1 MDYPNLKRKII
12 EAHMQYLMPTLL
24 IEDAGS
30 GTSLIQDLD
39 EIGIPAVGIKPV
51 GDKILRM
58 SQHSAKIEA
67 GAVLVPAQAP
77 WLDELR
83 TEILAFPYG
92 SHDDQ
97 VDSISQA
104 LAWISRP
111 RAKLVWC

>member
-1 MDYPNLKRKII
+1 MDDPHLKRKII
-12 EAHMQYLMPTLL
+12 ESYQQLLMPTLL

-30 GTSLIQDLD
+30 GTSLIQDLR
-39 EIGIPAVGIKPV
+39 EIDIPAVGIKPV
-51 GDKILRM
+51 GEKILRM
-58 SQHSAKIEA
+58 SQHSARIEA
-67 GAVLVPAQAP
+67 GAVLIPAQAP

-104 LAWISRP
+104 LAWVSRP
-111 RAKLVWC
+111 RPKLFFG